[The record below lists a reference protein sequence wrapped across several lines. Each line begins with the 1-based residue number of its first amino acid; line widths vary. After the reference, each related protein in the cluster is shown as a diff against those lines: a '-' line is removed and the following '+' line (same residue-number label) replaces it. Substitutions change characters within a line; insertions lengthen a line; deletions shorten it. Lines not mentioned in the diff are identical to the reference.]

1 MNSHQEKAT
10 FMYRHRLLVLAIATA
25 LVASRSDA
33 AQSRHERKARQ
44 LEESAQPKALAG
56 GVAFQTEVPIAKCFD
71 AVLNHLK
78 RQGLDIDLTDR
89 EAGRIVTVMEV
100 AGGHSQTGTRI
111 LVTLIKDGDSR
122 TSVRVAVTA
131 QKRKKLLVTEPW
143 SDPKVEESESAKTA
157 AEMEK
162 ALQGER

>member
-1 MNSHQEKAT
+1 
-10 FMYRHRLLVLAIATA
+10 MYRQRLLVLAIATA
-25 LVASRSDA
+25 IVASHSGA

-44 LEESAQPKALAG
+44 LEKSAQPKAVAG
-56 GVAFQTEVPIAKCFD
+56 GVMFPTPMPIEKCFD

-78 RQGLDIDLTDR
+78 RRGHDIDLADR
-89 EAGRIVTVMEV
+89 EAGRIATVIEV
-100 AGGHSQTGTRI
+100 AGGHSQTGTRV
-111 LVTLIKDGDSR
+111 LATLIEDSDSQ

-143 SDPKVEESESAKTA
+143 SDPKVDESESAKAA

-162 ALQGER
+162 ALQGAR

>member
-1 MNSHQEKAT
+1 
-10 FMYRHRLLVLAIATA
+10 MYRHRLLVLAIAVA
-25 LVASRSDA
+25 IVASHSGT

-44 LEESAQPKALAG
+44 MEESAQPKALAG
-56 GVAFQTEVPIAKCFD
+56 GVTFPMPIPIAKCFD

-78 RQGLDIDLTDR
+78 RQGHDIDLADR

-111 LVTLIKDGDSR
+111 LVTLIKDSDTQ
-122 TSVRVAVTA
+122 TSVRVAVTT

-143 SDPKVEESESAKTA
+143 SDPKVDESESAKAA